1 MKKHII
7 IAVSLL
13 TLAACTKSSNSNS
26 TANNGSN
33 NDSTFNGSYLQLTI
47 GSKNFYEK
55 DVNVKNVGHIVSLT
69 AGNTSITLLSGGTT
83 SGLVINLL
91 DQFGTYGLISA
102 DMYATGSGTGMY
114 SFTNTAGTNVNQS
127 SPSITYLDSTGTMN
141 ITHNGTDY
149 IQGTISTTFYHGTD
163 TYPVTGSFK
172 IYQ

>member
-1 MKKHII
+1 MKKTTLII
-7 IAVSLL
+7 LAGTILAVS
-13 TLAACTKSSNSNS
+13 CSKKSNTTS
-26 TANNGSN
+26 TTSTGG
-33 NDSTFNGSYLQLTI
+33 DSTFNGSYLQLTI

-102 DMYATGSGTGMY
+102 DMYATGSGTGTY

-149 IQGTISTTFYHGTD
+149 IQGTIGTTFYHGTD